1 MKILLAEDE
10 KISRITLTQTLAK
23 EGYDVT
29 SCEDGR
35 QGLGLLQSNHFDV
48 LITDLR
54 LPGVNGMELLKTA
67 KEKLPYCIVILMTA
81 YATVENAVEALKLGA
96 YDYLTKPFTPDRLLS
111 MLSHIR
117 ELHTVLDENKELK
130 KRLESFEN
138 KSIVGQSKEIA
149 KLKQTIQSVAGR
161 DYTVLIEGE
170 SGTGKE
176 LVARALH
183 FHSPRKE
190 NPFITINCASI
201 PESLLE
207 SELFGHEKGA
217 FTGAIKRHVG
227 YFERAHGGTIFIDD
241 IDDFPLA
248 LQVKLLRVLQER
260 EIIRVGGT
268 VSVTVDVRVICAT
281 KVDLK
286 ERVSKSL
293 FREDLFYRLDIIRVK
308 IPPLRERKEDI
319 LPLLTHF
326 FEKYG
331 NPDKQKVLTIEVM
344 DILQSY
350 SWPGNVRELENLSE
364 RLIALSETVTP
375 EEIVR
380 ESISLGQSVQQPP
393 EQYNGSYPPYTEF
406 MKQKENEIVAW
417 ALEKSDHNISAAAE
431 LLGLPRSTLRSK
443 LGAAGKGENFTS
455 GDQGHS

>member
-1 MKILLAEDE
+1 MRILLVEDE
-10 KISRITLTQTLAK
+10 KITRITLTQTLAK

-29 SCEDGR
+29 SSEDGR
-35 QGLGLLQSNHFDV
+35 FGLTLLQTQLFDV

-67 KEKLPYCIVILMTA
+67 KERTPNCVVILMTA

-96 YDYLTKPFTPDRLLS
+96 YDYLTKPFTPDKILS

-117 ELHTVLDENKELK
+117 ELHLVMDENKELK

-138 KSIVGQSKEIA
+138 RTIVGRSPQME
-149 KLKQTIQSVAGR
+149 KLQHTIHSVAAR
-161 DYTVLIEGE
+161 EYTVLIEGE

-183 FHSPRKE
+183 FHSSRKDH
-190 NPFITINCASI
+190 PFITINCAAI

-217 FTGAIKRHVG
+217 FTGAIRRHVG
-227 YFERAHGGTIFIDD
+227 YFERANGGTIFIDD
-241 IDDFPLA
+241 IDDFPFN

-268 VSVTVDVRVICAT
+268 ASTAVDVRVICAT

-286 ERVSKSL
+286 ERVAQNL
-293 FREDLFYRLDIIRVK
+293 FREDLFYRLDIIRIK
-308 IPPLRERKEDI
+308 IPPLRERPEDL

-326 FEKYG
+326 FEKHG
-331 NPDKQKVLTIEVM
+331 SPDKQKLLTVDVLSL
-344 DILQSY
+344 LQSY
-350 SWPGNVRELENLSE
+350 TWPGNVRELENLAE
-364 RLIALSETVTP
+364 RLIALSETLPP

-380 ESISLGQSVQQPP
+380 ESISLRRAKQEDPVQK
-393 EQYNGSYPPYTEF
+393 GGGYPPYGEF
-406 MKQKENEIVAW
+406 IKQKESEIIAW
-417 ALEKSDHNISAAAE
+417 ALNRTNHNISAAAE

-443 LGAAGKGENFTS
+443 LGAPVNKEGLPGS
-455 GDQGHS
+455 D

>member
-1 MKILLAEDE
+1 MEIMRILLVEDE
-10 KISRITLTQTLAK
+10 KITRITLTQTLAK

-29 SCEDGR
+29 SSEDGR
-35 QGLGLLQSNHFDV
+35 LGLTLLQTQTFDV

-67 KEKLPYCIVILMTA
+67 KERSPNCVVILMTA
-81 YATVENAVEALKLGA
+81 YATIENAVEALKLGA
-96 YDYLTKPFTPDRLLS
+96 YDYLTKPFTPDKLLS

-117 ELHTVLDENKELK
+117 ELHVVMDENKELK

-138 KSIVGQSKEIA
+138 RTIIGKSPQMD
-149 KLKQTIQSVAGR
+149 KLQLTIHSVAGR

-183 FHSPRKE
+183 FHSARKE
-190 NPFITINCASI
+190 HPFITINCAAI
-201 PESLLE
+201 PETLLE

-217 FTGAIKRHVG
+217 FTGAIRRHIG
-227 YFERAHGGTIFIDD
+227 YFERANGGTIFIDD
-241 IDDFPLA
+241 IDDFPMN

-260 EIIRVGGT
+260 ELVRVGGT
-268 VSVTVDVRVICAT
+268 TSVAVDVRVICAT

-286 ERVSKSL
+286 NRVERNL
-293 FREDLFYRLDIIRVK
+293 FREDLFYRLDIIRIK
-308 IPPLRERKEDI
+308 IPPLRERPEDL

-326 FEKYG
+326 FEKHG
-331 NPDKQKVLTIEVM
+331 SPDKQKLLTIDVLSL
-344 DILQSY
+344 LQSY
-350 SWPGNVRELENLSE
+350 LWPGNVRELENLAE
-364 RLIALSETVTP
+364 RLIALSETLPP

-380 ESISLGQSVQQPP
+380 ESISLRRAKEKDPVV
-393 EQYNGSYPPYTEF
+393 GSGGYPPFSEF
-406 MKQKENEIVAW
+406 MKQKESEIIAW
-417 ALEKSDHNISAAAE
+417 ALSRTSHNITAAAE

-443 LGAAGKGENFTS
+443 LGAPGNKEGYSEP
-455 GDQGHS
+455 D

>member
-10 KISRITLTQTLAK
+10 KITRITLTQTLGK

-35 QGLGLLQSNHFDV
+35 QGLALLQSKQFDV
-48 LITDLR
+48 VITDLR
-54 LPGVNGMELLKTA
+54 LPGVSGMELLRTA
-67 KEKLPYCIVILMTA
+67 KERLPHCVVILMTA

-117 ELHTVLDENKELK
+117 ELHTILDENKELK

-138 KSIVGQSKEIA
+138 KSIIGQSPQMT
-149 KLKQTIQSVAGR
+149 KLQQTIQSVAAR

-183 FHSPRKE
+183 FHSPRKDQ
-190 NPFITINCASI
+190 PFITINCASI

-227 YFERAHGGTIFIDD
+227 YFERANGGTIFIDD
-241 IDDFPLA
+241 IDDFPFT

-260 EIIRVGGT
+260 EIVRVGGT
-268 VSVTVDVRVICAT
+268 SSVAVDVRVICAT

-286 ERVSKSL
+286 ERVLKGL
-293 FREDLFYRLDIIRVK
+293 FREDLFYRLDIIRIK
-308 IPPLRERKEDI
+308 IPPLRERREDI

-331 NPDKQKVLTIEVM
+331 NPDKQKLLTIDVLAL
-344 DILQSY
+344 LQSY

-364 RLIALSETVTP
+364 RLIALSETVIP
-375 EEIVR
+375 EEIIR
-380 ESISLGQSVQQPP
+380 ESISLGHTRPQSN
-393 EQYNGSYPPYTEF
+393 EQGTNSYPPYTEF
-406 MKQKENEIVAW
+406 MKEKESEIIAW
-417 ALEKSDHNISAAAE
+417 ALKKADHNITAAAE

-443 LGAAGKGENFTS
+443 LGPAGKGENFTLS
-455 GDQGHS
+455 E

>member
-10 KISRITLTQTLAK
+10 KITRITLTQTLGK

-35 QGLGLLQSNHFDV
+35 QGLALLQSDHFDI

-67 KEKLPYCIVILMTA
+67 KEKLPNCIVILMTA

-117 ELHTVLDENKELK
+117 ELHTIMDENKELK

-138 KSIVGQSKEIA
+138 KSIVGKSQQIA
-149 KLKQTIQSVAGR
+149 KLRQTIQSVAAR

-190 NPFITINCASI
+190 QPFITINCASI

-227 YFERAHGGTIFIDD
+227 YFERANGGTIFIDD
-241 IDDFPLA
+241 IDDFPIT
-248 LQVKLLRVLQER
+248 LQVKLLRVLQEH
-260 EIIRVGGT
+260 EIVRVGGT
-268 VSVTVDVRVICAT
+268 SSLAVDVRVICAT

-286 ERVSKSL
+286 ERVSRSL
-293 FREDLFYRLDIIRVK
+293 FREDLYYRLDIIRIK
-308 IPPLRERKEDI
+308 IPPLRERREDI

-331 NPDKQKVLTIEVM
+331 NPEKQKLLTIDVFAL
-344 DILQSY
+344 LQSY

-364 RLIALSETVTP
+364 RLIALSETVPP

-380 ESISLGQSVQQPP
+380 ESISLSHP
-393 EQYNGSYPPYTEF
+393 EHQGGWRNDAAYPPYTEF
-406 MKQKENEIVAW
+406 MKQKESEIIAW
-417 ALEKSDHNISAAAE
+417 ALEKADHNITAAAE

-443 LGAAGKGENFTS
+443 LGPAGKGETFTP
-455 GDQGHS
+455 GD

>member
-1 MKILLAEDE
+1 MEIMRILLVEDE
-10 KISRITLTQTLAK
+10 KITRITLTQTLAK

-29 SCEDGR
+29 SSEDGR
-35 QGLGLLQSNHFDV
+35 HGLTLVQTQMFDV

-67 KEKLPYCIVILMTA
+67 KERSPNCIVILMTA

-96 YDYLTKPFTPDRLLS
+96 YDYLTKPFTPDKLLS

-117 ELHTVLDENKELK
+117 ELHHVMDENKELK

-138 KSIVGQSKEIA
+138 RTIVGRSSQME
-149 KLKQTIQSVAGR
+149 KLQHTIHSVAAR
-161 DYTVLIEGE
+161 EYTVLIEGE

-183 FHSPRKE
+183 FHSSRKDH
-190 NPFITINCASI
+190 PFITINCAAI

-217 FTGAIKRHVG
+217 FTGAIRRHVG
-227 YFERAHGGTIFIDD
+227 YFERANGGTIFIDD
-241 IDDFPLA
+241 IDDFPLN

-268 VSVTVDVRVICAT
+268 TSTAVDVRVICAT

-286 ERVSKSL
+286 ERVGRNL
-293 FREDLFYRLDIIRVK
+293 FREDLFYRLDIIRIK
-308 IPPLRERKEDI
+308 IPPLRERPED
-319 LPLLTHF
+319 LVPLLTHF
-326 FEKYG
+326 LEKYG
-331 NPDKQKVLTIEVM
+331 YPDKQKLLTIDVLSL
-344 DILQSY
+344 LQSY
-350 SWPGNVRELENLSE
+350 SWPGNVRELENLAE
-364 RLIALSETVTP
+364 RLIALSETLPP

-380 ESISLGQSVQQPP
+380 ESILLRRAKQEDPVHKDG
-393 EQYNGSYPPYTEF
+393 GYPPYGEF
-406 MKQKENEIVAW
+406 IKQKENEIIAW
-417 ALEKSDHNISAAAE
+417 ALNRTNHNISAAAE

-443 LGAAGKGENFTS
+443 LGAPANKE
-455 GDQGHS
+455 

>member
-1 MKILLAEDE
+1 MEIMKILLVEDE
-10 KISRITLTQTLAK
+10 KITRITLTQTLAK

-29 SCEDGR
+29 SSEDGR
-35 QGLGLLQSNHFDV
+35 FGLTLLQTQLFDI

-67 KEKLPYCIVILMTA
+67 KERSPNCVVILMTA

-96 YDYLTKPFTPDRLLS
+96 YDYLTKPFTPDKLLS
-111 MLSHIR
+111 MLSHIH
-117 ELHTVLDENKELK
+117 ELHLIMDENKELK
-130 KRLESFEN
+130 KRLESFE
-138 KSIVGQSKEIA
+138 SRTIVGKSPQMD
-149 KLKQTIQSVAGR
+149 KLQHTIHSVAAR
-161 DYTVLIEGE
+161 EYTVLIEGE

-183 FHSPRKE
+183 FHSSRKE
-190 NPFITINCASI
+190 QPFITINCAAI

-217 FTGAIKRHVG
+217 FTGAIRRHVG
-227 YFERAHGGTIFIDD
+227 YFERANGGTIFIDD
-241 IDDFPLA
+241 IDDFPLN

-268 VSVTVDVRVICAT
+268 ASIAVDVRVICAT

-286 ERVSKSL
+286 ERVERNL
-293 FREDLFYRLDIIRVK
+293 FREDLFYRLDIIRIK
-308 IPPLRERKEDI
+308 IPPLRERPEDL

-331 NPDKQKVLTIEVM
+331 YPDKQKLLTIDVLTL
-344 DILQSY
+344 LQSY
-350 SWPGNVRELENLSE
+350 SWPGNVRELENLAE
-364 RLIALSETVTP
+364 RLIALSETVP
-375 EEIVR
+375 LEEIVR
-380 ESISLGQSVQQPP
+380 ESISLRRANEEDSVH
-393 EQYNGSYPPYTEF
+393 GGGGYPPYGKF
-406 MKQKENEIVAW
+406 MKQKENEIIAW
-417 ALEKSDHNISAAAE
+417 ALNRTNHNITAAAE

-443 LGAAGKGENFTS
+443 LGSS
-455 GDQGHS
+455 GNREGLPGPD

>member
-1 MKILLAEDE
+1 MKILLVEDE
-10 KISRITLTQTLAK
+10 KITRITLTQTLAK

-29 SCEDGR
+29 SSEDGR
-35 QGLGLLQSNHFDV
+35 NGLTLLQTQVFDA

-67 KEKLPYCIVILMTA
+67 KERSPKCVVILMTA

-96 YDYLTKPFTPDRLLS
+96 YDYLTKPFTPDKLLS

-117 ELHTVLDENKELK
+117 ELHLVMDENKELK

-138 KSIVGQSKEIA
+138 RTIVGKSLHME
-149 KLKQTIQSVAGR
+149 KLQHTIHSVAAR
-161 DYTVLIEGE
+161 EYTVLIEGE

-183 FHSPRKE
+183 FHSLRKE
-190 NPFITINCASI
+190 HPFITINCAAI

-217 FTGAIKRHVG
+217 FTGAIRRHVG
-227 YFERAHGGTIFIDD
+227 YFERANGGTIFIDD
-241 IDDFPLA
+241 IDDFPLN

-268 VSVTVDVRVICAT
+268 AGIAVDVRVICAT

-286 ERVSKSL
+286 ERVERNL
-293 FREDLFYRLDIIRVK
+293 FREDLFYRLDIIRIK
-308 IPPLRERKEDI
+308 IPPLRERPEDI

-326 FEKYG
+326 FEKHGY
-331 NPDKQKVLTIEVM
+331 PDKQKILTIDVLSL
-344 DILQSY
+344 LQAY
-350 SWPGNVRELENLSE
+350 TWPGNVRELENLAE
-364 RLIALSETVTP
+364 RLIALSETVP
-375 EEIVR
+375 PDEIVR
-380 ESISLGQSVQQPP
+380 ESISLRRARQEDAVHT
-393 EQYNGSYPPYTEF
+393 GSGYPPFGEF
-406 MKQKENEIVAW
+406 MKQKENEIIAW
-417 ALEKSDHNISAAAE
+417 ALNKTSHNITAAAE
-431 LLGLPRSTLRSK
+431 LLGLPRSTLRGK
-443 LGAAGKGENFTS
+443 LGTPGNREDFS
-455 GDQGHS
+455 GSE

>member
-10 KISRITLTQTLAK
+10 KITRITLTQTLGK
-23 EGYDVT
+23 EGYVVT

-35 QGLGLLQSNHFDV
+35 QGLALLQSDHFDI

-67 KEKLPYCIVILMTA
+67 KEKLPNCIVILMTA

-117 ELHTVLDENKELK
+117 ELHIIMDENKELK

-138 KSIVGQSKEIA
+138 KSIVGKSQQIA
-149 KLKQTIQSVAGR
+149 KLQQTIQSVAAR

-190 NPFITINCASI
+190 QPFITINCASI

-207 SELFGHEKGA
+207 SELFGHEKGS

-227 YFERAHGGTIFIDD
+227 YFERANGGTIFIDD
-241 IDDFPLA
+241 IDDFPIT
-248 LQVKLLRVLQER
+248 LQVKLLRVLQEH
-260 EIIRVGGT
+260 EIVRVGGT
-268 VSVTVDVRVICAT
+268 SSLAVDVRVICAT

-286 ERVSKSL
+286 ERVSRSL
-293 FREDLFYRLDIIRVK
+293 FREDLYYRLDIIRIK
-308 IPPLRERKEDI
+308 IPPLRERREDI

-331 NPDKQKVLTIEVM
+331 NPEKQKLLTIDVFAL
-344 DILQSY
+344 LQSY

-364 RLIALSETVTP
+364 RLIALSETVPP

-380 ESISLGQSVQQPP
+380 ESISLSHP
-393 EQYNGSYPPYTEF
+393 EHQGGWRNDAAYPPYTEF
-406 MKQKENEIVAW
+406 MKQKESEIIAW
-417 ALEKSDHNISAAAE
+417 ALEKADHNITAAAE

-443 LGAAGKGENFTS
+443 LGPAGKGETFTP
-455 GDQGHS
+455 GD

>member
-1 MKILLAEDE
+1 MKILLVEDE
-10 KISRITLTQTLAK
+10 KISRITLTQTLVK

-29 SCEDGR
+29 SSEDGR
-35 QGLGLLQSNHFDV
+35 QGLALLQSDHFDV

-67 KEKLPYCIVILMTA
+67 KEKLPNCIVVLMTA

-138 KSIVGQSKEIA
+138 KSIVGTSPQMA
-149 KLKQTIQSVAGR
+149 KLQQTIQSVAGR
-161 DYTVLIEGE
+161 EYTVLIEGE

-183 FHSPRKE
+183 LHSPRKDQ
-190 NPFITINCASI
+190 PFITISCASI

-227 YFERAHGGTIFIDD
+227 YFERANGGTIFIDD
-241 IDDFPLA
+241 IDDFPIT

-260 EIIRVGGT
+260 ELVRVGGT
-268 VSVTVDVRVICAT
+268 SSVSVDVRVICAT

-286 ERVSKSL
+286 ERVSRNL
-293 FREDLFYRLDIIRVK
+293 FREDLFYRLDIIRIK
-308 IPPLRERKEDI
+308 IPPLRERREDI

-326 FEKYG
+326 FEKHG
-331 NPDKQKVLTIEVM
+331 NPEKQKLLTIDVL
-344 DILQSY
+344 DLLQSY

-364 RLIALSETVTP
+364 RLIALSETVLP

-380 ESISLGQSVQQPP
+380 ESISLSYPGPQTE
-393 EQYNGSYPPYTEF
+393 EQKGAAYPPYTEF
-406 MKQKENEIVAW
+406 MKQKESEIIAW
-417 ALEKSDHNISAAAE
+417 ALNKADHNITAAAE

-443 LGAAGKGENFTS
+443 LGPAGKGENSTT
-455 GDQGHS
+455 GE